1 MHPDSNFYLPVCKH
15 TQQKY
20 ASAIPTK
27 QVRWHQSILF
37 NKWKGVHYVNT
48 HLDGM
53 KRIARWQQDTCCK
66 DLWLPAGISSTGGTK
81 PVYLEAGQQ
90 QPGCA
95 WLTFYPWKKSPWKKS
110 NWFFEPL
117 LLLEVC
123 QCCHSCL
130 ITSLGGLGTRN
141 WFSLEKQAATTSGWS
156 QRPMSCLCTLHRLTA
171 RIFHSHYTPFRSVVL
186 LSHQEMQAWEQPVPS
201 PWALQH
207 SCGVFWSIIFDIQA
221 PKMRYFNFM
230 SFS

>member
-1 MHPDSNFYLPVCKH
+1 MEWKGLPDGSRTRAVRTYGYPQAFPAQEEQNLCIQKLDSN
-15 TQQKY
+15 
-20 ASAIPTK
+20 S
-27 QVRWHQSILF
+27 
-37 NKWKGVHYVNT
+37 
-48 HLDGM
+48 
-53 KRIARWQQDTCCK
+53 
-66 DLWLPAGISSTGGTK
+66 
-81 PVYLEAGQQ
+81 
-90 QPGCA
+90 QPGHGSHFTHEKC
-95 WLTFYPWKKSPWKKS
+95 PWKKS
-110 NWFFEPL
+110 NWFFESL

-156 QRPMSCLCTLHRLTA
+156 QRPMSCLCTPHRLTA

-186 LSHQEMQAWEQPVPS
+186 LSHQETQAWEQPVPS

-207 SCGVFWSIIFDIQA
+207 SCGVFWSIIFDILA